1 MDLTVLHACAFED
14 NYIWLAT
21 RGDAG
26 TDADRQDCV
35 IIDPGDADATMAALL
50 QYSLSPKAI
59 FCTHRHGDHIGG
71 VRELVQ
77 QFSIPVYGPGN
88 ESIRDLTHPVN
99 GDETITIRGVGQFS
113 VLATPGHTS
122 GHISY
127 IGGNALFC
135 GDTLFSGG
143 CGRLF
148 DGTAAQLFESLSR
161 LSQLPG
167 ETRVYCAHEYTLS
180 NLAFARTVE
189 PGNPEIAQYIKECQ
203 VARQQQRPTLPS
215 SLSRELTINPFL
227 RTGIDAIKTSAE
239 RQAGRALDTPVEVF
253 TELRKWKDRFTG

>member
-21 RGDAG
+21 TDDTG
-26 TDADRQDCV
+26 TGIDGRDCV
-35 IIDPGDADATMAALL
+35 IIDPGDADATLAALEKH
-50 QYSLSPKAI
+50 SLRPRTI
-59 FCTHRHGDHIGG
+59 FCTHKHGDHVGG
-71 VRELVQ
+71 VRELAQ
-77 QFSIPVYGPGN
+77 QFSVPVYGPSN

-99 GDETITIRGVGQFS
+99 GGETIAIDGIGKFS
-113 VLATPGHTS
+113 VLATPGHTN

-127 IGGNALFC
+127 VGGNALFC
-135 GDTLFSGG
+135 GDTLFSSG

-161 LSQLPG
+161 LAQLPG

-180 NLAFARTVE
+180 NLAFAQTVE
-189 PGNPEIAQYIKECQ
+189 PGNPDIAPYIKECQ
-203 VARQQQRPTLPS
+203 VNRKQQRPTLPS
-215 SLSRELTINPFL
+215 SISRELKINPFL
-227 RTGIDAIKTSAE
+227 RTDIDEVKASTE
-239 RQAGRALDTPVEVF
+239 RQAGRPLDSAVEIF